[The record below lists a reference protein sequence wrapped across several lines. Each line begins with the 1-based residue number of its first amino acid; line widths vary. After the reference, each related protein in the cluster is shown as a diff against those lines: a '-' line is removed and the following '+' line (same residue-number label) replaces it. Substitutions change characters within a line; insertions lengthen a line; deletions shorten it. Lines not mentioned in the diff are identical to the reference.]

1 MPRIQEYRQ
10 QTRAPGAVNFKQAS
24 GISGLGESLQA
35 VGQAVNNISDTYD
48 NYQKQQAQHNASQKT
63 AQYAL
68 EDDKY
73 ITEVTDSYNPNTYK
87 KPEGK
92 PDNWEFADD
101 IQEKLESNKQ
111 ERLAKID
118 NRYERDALEER
129 LTTTNAKL
137 VMEARVK
144 QKATEAK
151 YVKQN
156 AQDTQNLYANM
167 VRSNPNRLE
176 DAKAMMEDYYNTLPS
191 QYNGIKDQL
200 KTQSTQVLYDSAL
213 DGRVSSL
220 STKTNPSIGEIN
232 SLIAQMK
239 NEKGQWQGNVS
250 KEKFDQSITKLESM
264 KKTATAAYETQSKMD
279 FEQEMDRIVR
289 VGIDPKSYQ
298 EKYTVDYIN
307 KSSFTPKEKE
317 KMLALREQALTKGI
331 AKFETQ
337 NMTFQEAA
345 NFYTEADLRKDANSD
360 PNNFYKY
367 KAKYDSIQDV
377 LKQSQKQ
384 FKEDPIGYTRGVKPE
399 FDDMV
404 GNFEAKWAMNQV
416 SPEEV
421 QSYVLTTS
429 EAQKKVDAYAQ
440 PRIVTKDMSNGLKA
454 VLEDTTNPGAAYQA
468 VLQESQK
475 WGKNWKMALRDLSKD
490 KVFNPTME
498 VASGVIDD
506 PMKRGFVESAFKAAK
521 LSSTELDTLYGAKIN
536 DNELKQQVKTSLN
549 QFLKSQKFTTDYD
562 DISLKYLEGAT
573 NITKYYKGDKS
584 PQDVTN
590 LLVNDK
596 YDFVD
601 LKSNVVR
608 VPKNLGIPTS
618 KITNSLPNVVE
629 KILNKPDSIFVPP
642 SLYKGLKEEDK
653 ARMYANRIWSNG
665 GFVNDGDEGV
675 RLVDGEGNQIWGV
688 ESESGGRKN
697 YRPIK
702 FNWKELNTISAG
714 VFNRPSS
721 NIYSGGS
728 K

>member
-10 QTRAPGAVNFKQAS
+10 QTRSPGAVNFKQAS
-24 GISGLGESLQA
+24 GISGIGESLQA
-35 VGQAVNNISDTYD
+35 VGQAVNNISNTYD

-73 ITEVTDSYNPNTYK
+73 ITEALDSYNPNTYK
-87 KPEGK
+87 KPDGK
-92 PDNWEFADD
+92 PDTWEYSDD
-101 IQEKLESNKQ
+101 IQEKLENSKQ
-111 ERLAKID
+111 ERLSKID

-176 DAKAMMEDYYNTLPS
+176 DAKAMMDDYYNTLPK
-191 QYNGIKDQL
+191 QYDGIKDQL

-213 DGRVSSL
+213 DGKVTAL

-232 SLIAQMK
+232 SLMAQLK

-250 KEKFDQSITKLESM
+250 KEKFDQSLTKLESLR
-264 KKTATAAYETQSKMD
+264 KTAVGVYQTQSMED
-279 FEQEMDRIVR
+279 FKQEMDRVVR
-289 VGIDPKSYQ
+289 IGIDPKSYQ

-307 KSSFTPKEKE
+307 KSSFTPKQKE
-317 KMLALREQALTKGI
+317 AMLAMREQALTKGV

-337 NMTFQEAA
+337 NMTFQDAA
-345 NFYTEADLRKDANSD
+345 NFYTEADLKRDSTSD
-360 PNNFYKY
+360 PNNYYKY
-367 KAKYDSIQDV
+367 KAKFDAVQDV
-377 LKQSQKQ
+377 LKQSKKQ

-404 GNFEAKWAMNQV
+404 GNFEIKWNMNQV
-416 SPEEV
+416 TPEEI
-421 QSYVLTTS
+421 QNYVLTTT
-429 EAQKKVDAYAQ
+429 EAQKQVDAYAQ

-454 VLEDTTNPGAAYQA
+454 VLEDTNNPGAAYQA

-498 VASGVIDD
+498 IASGVIDD
-506 PMKRGFVESAFKAAK
+506 PMKRGFVENAFKASK
-521 LSSTELDTLYGAKIN
+521 LSKTELDTLYGEKI
-536 DNELKQQVKTSLN
+536 DEASLKQNINSSLN
-549 QFLKSQKFTTDYD
+549 LFLKTQKYD
-562 DISLKYLEGAT
+562 SDKDEISLKYLEGAY
-573 NITKYYKGDKS
+573 NITKYYRGEKS
-584 PQDVTN
+584 PQDIAN

-596 YDFVD
+596 YDYAE
-601 LKSNVVR
+601 SNSNTVR
-608 VPKNLGIPTS
+608 IPKKVGLNTF
-618 KITNSLPNVVE
+618 KITATLPNITD
-629 KILNKPDSIFVPP
+629 KILKDPSSIFVPP
-642 SLYKGLKEEDK
+642 SLYEGIEDK
-653 ARMYANRIWSNG
+653 DRGKMYASRIWANG
-665 GFVNDGDEGV
+665 GFANDGDEGV
-675 RLVDGEGNQIWGV
+675 RLVDGEGNQVWTKDKSQDGKTI
-688 ESESGGRKN
+688 
-697 YRPIK
+697 YRPLK
-702 FNWKELNTISAG
+702 FTWEELNNLPTKLILPEETTRIS
-714 VFNRPSS
+714 
-721 NIYSGGS
+721 GS
-728 K
+728 KI